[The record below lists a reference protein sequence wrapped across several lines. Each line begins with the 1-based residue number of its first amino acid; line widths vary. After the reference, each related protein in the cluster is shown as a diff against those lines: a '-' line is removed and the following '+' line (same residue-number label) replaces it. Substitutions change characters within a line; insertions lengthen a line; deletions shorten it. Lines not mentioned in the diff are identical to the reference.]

1 MPQNLIAATM
11 TDAQREALLA
21 DLAAFD
27 AKWGPFKVNLGP
39 DQIGNIAKLSPSDIG
54 LLEIALTFVQQ
65 NAGSISADQGA
76 ALLAQDVALARQAI
90 IVDAAA
96 QQKAAMTRNTLIAI
110 MSDAFVVAN
119 GIYRVEKAKGK
130 NPQNEA
136 FLEAYGAHFARGP
149 QEPPAPPANPNP

>member
-1 MPQNLIAATM
+1 MSQNLIAQTM
-11 TDAQREALLA
+11 TDAQRDALLA

-27 AKWGPFKVNLGP
+27 AKWGPYKVNLTP
-39 DQIGNIAKLSPSDIG
+39 EQIANIAKLSPSDIG
-54 LLEIALTFVQQ
+54 LLEIALTFTQQ

-76 ALLAQDVALARQAI
+76 AALALDVPLARQAI

-96 QQKAAMTRNTLIAI
+96 QQKAAMTRNTLIAV
-110 MSDAFVVAN
+110 MSDAFVTAN

-130 NPQNEA
+130 NPQNET

-149 QEPPAPPANPNP
+149 QEPPPANPPNP

>member
-1 MPQNLIAATM
+1 MPQNLISATM
-11 TDAQREALLA
+11 TDAQRDALLA

-27 AKWGPFKVNLGP
+27 AKWAPYKVNLGP
-39 DQIGNIAKLSPSDIG
+39 EDIANIAKLSPSDIG

-96 QQKAAMTRNTLIAI
+96 QQKAALTRNTLIAV

-130 NPQNEA
+130 NPQNET
-136 FLEAYGAHFARGP
+136 FLEAYGAHFSRSP
-149 QEPPAPPANPNP
+149 QEPPPANQ